1 MTVDA
6 GANQAITL
14 PASATL
20 RGTVTTV
27 SASGTAV
34 AASVAWSRISGPGTV
49 TFRSPSALATTAS
62 FSAAGSYQ
70 LQLAASY
77 GGQWYTDTVTVQ
89 VNAAPVIG
97 TGKTSTT
104 TWQNAAFTSQTASF
118 TAEFDA
124 IPNAAGSD
132 GITAL
137 STSAISS
144 YTNAAAIVRFNTNG
158 TIDVRNGG
166 TYAAAVSIAYT
177 VGKSYH
183 FRVAVNVPY
192 HTYSVYVTPAGAGE
206 QTLATNYAFRIE
218 QATAASL
225 ANWGLVA
232 DAGSHT
238 VSNFTVSNAPQSQ
251 PLAAEAGP
259 AVTINPGAATVLAG
273 SCSGGTAPYTYTWS
287 PGTGLSSTTIANPTA
302 SPAATTTYTLTG
314 KDATG
319 KTATDTVVV
328 TVTASAS
335 TLVASAGGD
344 KSITAGGSTTLNGSA
359 SGGTSPYTYSWSPTT
374 ALSSGTA
381 AAPTASPTSTTT
393 YVLTVKDA
401 AGKTATAS
409 ATVTVSSPTS
419 GTTCYVSPSG
429 SDSSGRQRHGTMED
443 PG

>member
-1 MTVDA
+1 MYVTPAGGSEQTLATGYAFRTEQATASSLGNWCLIAEVGSLAVTNFKIAPPVTVDA

-158 TIDVRNGG
+158 TIDLR
-166 TYAAAVSIAYT
+166 
-177 VGKSYH
+177 
-183 FRVAVNVPY
+183 
-192 HTYSVYVTPAGAGE
+192 
-206 QTLATNYAFRIE
+206 
-218 QATAASL
+218 
-225 ANWGLVA
+225 
-232 DAGSHT
+232 
-238 VSNFTVSNAPQSQ
+238 
-251 PLAAEAGP
+251 
-259 AVTINPGAATVLAG
+259 
-273 SCSGGTAPYTYTWS
+273 SC
-287 PGTGLSSTTIANPTA
+287 
-302 SPAATTTYTLTG
+302 
-314 KDATG
+314 
-319 KTATDTVVV
+319 
-328 TVTASAS
+328 
-335 TLVASAGGD
+335 
-344 KSITAGGSTTLNGSA
+344 
-359 SGGTSPYTYSWSPTT
+359 
-374 ALSSGTA
+374 
-381 AAPTASPTSTTT
+381 
-393 YVLTVKDA
+393 
-401 AGKTATAS
+401 
-409 ATVTVSSPTS
+409 
-419 GTTCYVSPSG
+419 
-429 SDSSGRQRHGTMED
+429 
-443 PG
+443 